1 MEKAGAKKALMSKS
15 KCPLCERYAKMETTD
30 GTLFWLEWGAD
41 GLPRLY
47 MDSRGRGGGM
57 NALCINAC
65 PLCGSS
71 LGRMEA
77 DDEAENG

>member
-1 MEKAGAKKALMSKS
+1 MRLELSDLPPWARAQAEKQLAA
-15 KCPLCERYAKMETTD
+15 
-30 GTLFWLEWGAD
+30 
-41 GLPRLY
+41 
-47 MDSRGRGGGM
+47 SRRDGGM